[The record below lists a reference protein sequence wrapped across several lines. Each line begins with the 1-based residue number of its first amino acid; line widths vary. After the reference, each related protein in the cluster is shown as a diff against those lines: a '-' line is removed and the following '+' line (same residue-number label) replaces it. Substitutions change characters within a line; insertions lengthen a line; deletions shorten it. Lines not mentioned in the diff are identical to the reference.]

1 MSDSSFP
8 RDFVATLGVRLLA
21 IFFIVQG
28 LWQLL
33 SNLFASIHA
42 FDPSYLGFYLRSQA
56 LGPLI
61 GIGLGILLLC
71 LSGWLASR
79 LCGGRR
85 R

>member
-8 RDFVATLGVRLLA
+8 LVSVATLALRLLA
-21 IFFIVQG
+21 LFFIVQG

-33 SNLFASIHA
+33 SNLLASIHA

-61 GIGLGILLLC
+61 GIILGSLLYG
-71 LSGWLASR
+71 LSGRLAPR
-79 LCGGRR
+79 LCGRCRR
-85 R
+85 